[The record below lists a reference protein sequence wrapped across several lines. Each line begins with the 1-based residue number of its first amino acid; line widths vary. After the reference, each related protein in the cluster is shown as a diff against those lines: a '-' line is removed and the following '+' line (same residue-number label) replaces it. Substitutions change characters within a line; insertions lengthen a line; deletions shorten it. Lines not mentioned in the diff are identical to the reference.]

1 MEGRMMK
8 PDTST
13 GPQAGYRPPG
23 SLEDSTVALERY
35 AGPFSQRQAAHL
47 LRRAGFGG
55 TVAEVDVAASLGA
68 QSAVDALLH
77 PAAPEAEFSAQPEAG
92 ASHDSTTR
100 NMAAQMWWLDR
111 MLRTQRPLVEKM
123 TLFWHTHFATSIVKV
138 PASLMLAQ
146 IELLRSLGL
155 GNFGRLLLA
164 VAKDPAMLVWL
175 EGRTNVKANPNENFA
190 RALLGSFALGP
201 GNFTED
207 DVKSAARAFTGW
219 TLDKNLGFVFRPTQ
233 HDDGSKTFLGTS
245 GTFTGEEI
253 ISGIVEQPLHQQ
265 FICRK
270 LLAFF
275 VYADPE
281 PELVDALAQTYARSG
296 GDIGLAVATILRSN
310 VFFSERAYRALPKSP
325 LEFVIGT
332 LRFLQIRKVPK
343 DTLAWLGRMGQIPLA
358 PPSVEGWEG
367 GPAWVSPATLAARV
381 NFVNRVVRAAPVP
394 VTATSSVL
402 SATSRPPAGD
412 PETFAAFTPDDI
424 VRQARGFD
432 PDRVLDVLVRDVAQD
447 DVTTEFR
454 RPISDYLESKPGTP
468 RTPLGP
474 ENYEERIRGALALLL
489 AMPAYGLN

>member
-1 MEGRMMK
+1 MMK
-8 PDTST
+8 PDMST

-23 SLEDSTVALERY
+23 SLEDSTVALGRY

-55 TVAEVDVAASLGA
+55 TAGEVDVAVSLGA
-68 QSAVDALLH
+68 QGAVDAILH
-77 PAAPEAEFSAQPEAG
+77 PALPEPEFSAQPDAD
-92 ASHDSTTR
+92 ASNDSTTR

-111 MLRTQRPLVEKM
+111 MLRTQRPLREKM
-123 TLFWHTHFATSIVKV
+123 TLFWHGHFATSIIKV
-138 PASLMLAQ
+138 PASLMIAQ

-155 GNFGRLLLA
+155 GHFHRLLLA

-190 RALLGSFALGP
+190 REVLESFALGP
-201 GNFTED
+201 GNYTAD

-219 TLDKNLGFVFRPTQ
+219 TLDKNFGFVFRPTQ
-233 HDDGSKTFLGTS
+233 HDGGSKTFLGKS
-245 GTFTGEEI
+245 GTFGGEEI
-253 ISGIVEQPLHQQ
+253 VSIIVEQPVHQQ

-296 GDIGLAVATILRSN
+296 GDIALTVSTILRSN

-343 DTLAWLGRMGQIPLA
+343 DTLAWLGRMGQSPLA
-358 PPSVEGWEG
+358 PPSVKGWEG
-367 GPAWVSPATLAARV
+367 GPAWLNPAALVARV
-381 NFVNRVVRAAPVP
+381 NFVNRAVRAAPVP
-394 VTATSSVL
+394 AAVTSGVLATKSL
-402 SATSRPPAGD
+402 PPAGD
-412 PETFAAFTPDDI
+412 PETFAVYAPDDI
-424 VRQARGFD
+424 VRQAQGFE

-447 DVTTEFR
+447 DVTSELR
-454 RPISDYLESKPGTP
+454 RPISDCLESKSGTP

-474 ENYEERIRGALALLL
+474 DNYEERIRGALALVLEV
-489 AMPAYGLN
+489 PAYGLN